1 MCVFSDAHPDNSNIM
16 DVRKE
21 LGCIMYAANVLSSRG
36 PRKMQA
42 FLPRVDEHN
51 NVSTWRPLHKDEEMV
66 AKAKRRIMKD
76 LQYLINKPPRWND
89 QVGAYVLNF
98 NGRVTMASVKN
109 FQLVD
114 PEDQNTVTL
123 QVGAK
128 CSLAFVLVVL
138 LVYSL
143 VASEK
148 TSLQWTSNGRCL
160 SSKRL
165 PLH

>member
-1 MCVFSDAHPDNSNIM
+1 M

-98 NGRVTMASVKN
+98 NGRVTVASVKN

-128 CSLAFVLVVL
+128 CSLALSQSFCWFIVWSRRKRR
-138 LVYSL
+138 VY
-143 VASEK
+143 
-148 TSLQWTSNGRCL
+148 NGRPMADVCL
-160 SSKRL
+160 PSVC
-165 PLH
+165 HYIEQF